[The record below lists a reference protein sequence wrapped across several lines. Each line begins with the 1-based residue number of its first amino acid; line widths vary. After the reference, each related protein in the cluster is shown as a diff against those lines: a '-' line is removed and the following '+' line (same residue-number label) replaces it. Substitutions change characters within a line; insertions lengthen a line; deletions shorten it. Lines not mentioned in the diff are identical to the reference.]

1 MSTEIS
7 LPRRTIRIRHVAEKT
22 GLAASSIWRLA
33 HGGQFPLPVKLSP
46 GCTAWFEHEIDEW
59 LDAKG
64 LKREAAP
71 AYGRKLERG
80 SAL

>member
-1 MSTEIS
+1 MSNDIY
-7 LPRRTIRIRHVAEKT
+7 LPRRTIRIRHVADKT

-33 HGGQFPLPVKLSP
+33 QRGEFPSPVKLSP

-59 LDAKG
+59 LDTKG
-64 LKREAAP
+64 LKREAIP
-71 AYGRKLERG
+71 AYARKSEPG

>member
-1 MSTEIS
+1 MSTEMT
-7 LPRRTIRIRHVAEKT
+7 LPRRTIRIRQVAEKT

-33 HGGQFPLPVKLSP
+33 HRGQFPQPVKLSP

-64 LKREAAP
+64 EKREAS
-71 AYGRKLERG
+71 YGWRPERG
-80 SAL
+80 HAL